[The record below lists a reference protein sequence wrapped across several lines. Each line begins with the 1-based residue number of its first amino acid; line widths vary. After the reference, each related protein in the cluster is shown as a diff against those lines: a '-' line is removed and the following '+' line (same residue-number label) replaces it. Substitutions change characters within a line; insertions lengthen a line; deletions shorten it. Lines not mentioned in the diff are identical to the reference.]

1 MAYPYTENGYNMF
14 DMLSLIQKSIRRS
27 DYNHA
32 SFAAKQLKGRYRST
46 MWNRLFVTA
55 SEDCFGVL
63 SKELVELRK
72 CDEVHPSDKNL
83 SDALA
88 LMCRA
93 KKSRDACYFACNFVL
108 ANRKPRNFEFSE
120 SEMYGFHLQLNRIH
134 DRIAGKIN
142 PDGCDQLSIEENG
155 FKEADIDYCDLFCEL
170 SEGEAAVTYNGLAL
184 QKAMKHRD
192 MDMIGYHTNFFRENC
207 REKFWETLLD
217 YTLTNARDLYS
228 EIDALRICDEVVN
241 KRRAPLD
248 KDNIF
253 VAKAVMLLCYYEDDR
268 FDSVLSNKIVRFD
281 KLIDWSQWDIPSI
294 ERARLVNGEIP
305 EWVYDCH
312 TLKGKKAGKTDWDMT
327 VSEQAALTP
336 LQPAYFDEAS
346 WLYTYEQ
353 DVEMGVLDDVGMK
366 PILEFA
372 KTHPVNPVEVI
383 PYEE

>member
-32 SFAAKQLKGRYRST
+32 SFAAKQLKGRYRTT

-63 SKELVELRK
+63 SKEIVELRK
-72 CDEVHPSDKNL
+72 QDDEDPNDRNL
-83 SDALA
+83 SNALA

-108 ANRKPRNFEFSE
+108 ANRKPRNFQFSE
-120 SEMYGFHLQLNRIH
+120 SEMYNFHLCLNKAR
-134 DRIAGKIN
+134 DRISGNGID
-142 PDGCDQLSIEENG
+142 DGGQLSIEENG
-155 FKEADIDYCDLFCEL
+155 FKDADIDYCELFCNL
-170 SEGEAAVTYNGLAL
+170 SEEESAAAYNGLAL
-184 QKAMKHRD
+184 QKALKHRD

-207 REKFWETLLD
+207 REKFWEVLLD
-217 YTLTNARDLYS
+217 YAVNHAAPLYS
-228 EIDALRICDEVVN
+228 EIDSLRICDDVVN

-268 FDSVLSNKIVRFD
+268 FDSVLSNHIIKFD
-281 KLIDWSQWDIPSI
+281 ELIDWSQWSIPSI

-353 DVEMGVLDDVGMK
+353 DVEMGALDESGMR
-366 PILEFA
+366 PIREFA

-383 PYEE
+383 PYE

>member
-32 SFAAKQLKGRYRST
+32 SFAAKQLKGRYRTT

-63 SKELVELRK
+63 SKEIVELRK
-72 CDEVHPSDKNL
+72 QDDEDPNDRNL
-83 SDALA
+83 SNALA

-108 ANRKPRNFEFSE
+108 ANRKPRNFQFSE
-120 SEMYGFHLQLNRIH
+120 SEMYNFHLCLNKAREM
-134 DRIAGKIN
+134 IAGKKTN
-142 PDGCDQLSIEENG
+142 DDGGQLTIEESG
-155 FKEADIDYCDLFCEL
+155 FKDADIDYCELFCSL
-170 SEGEAAVTYNGLAL
+170 SEEESAAAYNGLAL
-184 QKAMKHRD
+184 QKALKHRD

-207 REKFWETLLD
+207 REKFWEVLLD
-217 YTLTNARDLYS
+217 YAVNNASQLYS
-228 EIDALRICDEVVN
+228 EIDSLRICDDVVN

-268 FDSVLSNKIVRFD
+268 FDSVLSNHIIKFD
-281 KLIDWSQWDIPSI
+281 ELIDWSQWSIPSI
-294 ERARLVNGEIP
+294 ERARLMNGEIP

-353 DVEMGVLDDVGMK
+353 DVEMGALDEIGMR
-366 PILEFA
+366 PIREFA

-383 PYEE
+383 PYE

>member
-32 SFAAKQLKGRYRST
+32 SFAAKQLKGRYRTT

-63 SKELVELRK
+63 SKEIVELRK
-72 CDEVHPSDKNL
+72 QDDEDPNDRNL
-83 SDALA
+83 SNALA

-108 ANRKPRNFEFSE
+108 ANRKTRNFQFSE
-120 SEMYGFHLQLNRIH
+120 SEMYNFHLCLNKAR
-134 DRIAGKIN
+134 DRIAGKKTSD
-142 PDGCDQLSIEENG
+142 DGGQLTIEESG
-155 FKEADIDYCDLFCEL
+155 FKDADIDYGELFCSL
-170 SEGEAAVTYNGLAL
+170 SEEESAAAYNGLAL
-184 QKAMKHRD
+184 QKALKHRD

-207 REKFWETLLD
+207 REKFWEVLLD
-217 YTLTNARDLYS
+217 YTGNNASKLYS
-228 EIDALRICDEVVN
+228 EIDSLRICDDVVN

-268 FDSVLSNKIVRFD
+268 FDSVLSNHIIKFD
-281 KLIDWSQWDIPSI
+281 ELIDWSQWSIPSI
-294 ERARLVNGEIP
+294 ERARLMNGEIP

-353 DVEMGVLDDVGMK
+353 DVEMGALDEIGMR
-366 PILEFA
+366 PIREFA

-383 PYEE
+383 PYE